1 MAHPYYVVPCKHKN
15 LKKEA
20 LYMKDPQNTLLGFKK
35 TRLLKKIIEN
45 FHSIQIIYYDIIL
58 VHI

>member
-1 MAHPYYVVPCKHKN
+1 
-15 LKKEA
+15 
-20 LYMKDPQNTLLGFKK
+20 MKDPQNTLLGFKK